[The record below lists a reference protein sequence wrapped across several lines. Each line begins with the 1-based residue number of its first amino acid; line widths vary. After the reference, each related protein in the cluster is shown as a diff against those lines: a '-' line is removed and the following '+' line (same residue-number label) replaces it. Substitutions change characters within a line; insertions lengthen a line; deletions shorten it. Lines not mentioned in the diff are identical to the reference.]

1 MEKKYNLLSKKRN
14 TKNIKKEVIDFKI
27 KKMTVKDSREIKNEI
42 ELLAKKANAESQNW
56 E

>member
-1 MEKKYNLLSKKRN
+1 M
-14 TKNIKKEVIDFKI
+14 DFKI

-42 ELLAKKANAESQNW
+42 ELLAKKQMLKARTW